1 MKKEPVLSATL
12 KRRGLQ
18 KRSVGAR
25 RIPVKTRKDK
35 SLVDEMLGIAELR
48 SPAPGTDPL
57 YDNLHAR
64 LVTHR

>member
-25 RIPVKTRKDK
+25 RIPVKTRK

-57 YDNLHAR
+57 YDTLHAR

>member
-1 MKKEPVLSATL
+1 MKKATVLSGTL

-18 KRSVGAR
+18 NRSVGAR

-57 YDNLHAR
+57 YDILHAR